1 MVENNT
7 ILHNKYKKDTQ
18 MIKFFFI
25 SIFLKASLE
34 VLKFLFLAYW

>member
-1 MVENNT
+1 
-7 ILHNKYKKDTQ
+7 

-34 VLKFLFLAYW
+34 VLKFLFLDFAQSINSTSHHELVHSL